1 MNFPINLELRIDWSE
16 VDLFGHVNN
25 LAILKYAQAARV
37 VLLEKIGLMQMQ
49 KEEKIGPILAS
60 LTSQFRKPLFY
71 PGKVEV
77 LSRVDWIKIS
87 SFCIHHQIQNQ
98 EQEVAAEVQ
107 DIIVFYD
114 FIKNTKM
121 NLPERIREELDHIS

>member
-121 NLPERIREELDHIS
+121 NLPERIREELEHIS